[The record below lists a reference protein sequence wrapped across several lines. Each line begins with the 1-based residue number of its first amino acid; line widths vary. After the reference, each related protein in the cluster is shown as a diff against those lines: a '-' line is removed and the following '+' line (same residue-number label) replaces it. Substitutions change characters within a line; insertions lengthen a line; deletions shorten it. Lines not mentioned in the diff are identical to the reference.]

1 MNITNNRVYLPVGTL
16 WETRSHFAIIN
27 AMYNKQH
34 MISKTICQRRYC
46 LLALP
51 FILTQEAI
59 SLKDNFIASLVDARE
74 ALVKNVLTN
83 WVINLNVW
91 GNNNPGLPVKPFAL
105 RLFARLMGFDLRFKL
120 SMITLSPFCMDKV
133 HTALQRRP
141 YDTTSNRF
149 STLYRETSPDNMNQ
163 TYNWLVMLIWY
174 HRRNTC

>member
-34 MISKTICQRRYC
+34 MILETICQRRYC

-59 SLKDNFIASLVDARE
+59 SPKDNFIASLVDARE

-91 GNNNPGLPVKPFAL
+91 GNNNPGLPVKLFAL

-120 SMITLSPFCMDKV
+120 SMITLSPFCMFKV

-149 STLYRETSPDNMNQ
+149 STLYGETSSDNLNQ

-174 HRRNTC
+174 HRRNTF